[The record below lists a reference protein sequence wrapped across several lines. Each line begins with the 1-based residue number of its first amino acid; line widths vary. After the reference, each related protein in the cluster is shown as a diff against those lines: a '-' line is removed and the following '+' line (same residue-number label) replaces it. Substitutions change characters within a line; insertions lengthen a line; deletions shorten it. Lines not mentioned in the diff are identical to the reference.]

1 MGGEILRVTPEN
13 LQLGAKAIAGHADS
27 VSGLTV
33 PDPSAAVSALPGTAT
48 AGVLTDGQD
57 AAKAALKKA
66 SGRYSRMGTLIDNVA
81 TAFAEAD
88 SSLVGSRMSVAVGN
102 GMTTM
107 GDMSAPPKPSAP
119 QEPVLV

>member
-1 MGGEILRVTPEN
+1 MRQEIKSSCLKRLKRIEGQVRG
-13 LQLGAKAIAGHADS
+13 LAGMVAYS
-27 VSGLTV
+27 
-33 PDPSAAVSALPGTAT
+33 
-48 AGVLTDGQD
+48 

-81 TAFAEAD
+81 TAFAEES

-107 GDMSAPPKPSAP
+107 GDMSAPPRSTTS
-119 QEPVLV
+119 QPVLV